1 MIVIMPSPFRLD
13 LTRRMTYRPTTR
25 FILAWALGFLLSAVA
40 LGATT
45 STPNVISLA
54 SVSAVTADV
63 ETGELLVAK
72 HADAVMSI
80 ASITKLMTAMVVL
93 DSLASLNEWL
103 PIGGWGSKLGKNA
116 YSRIRITSQAR
127 RSDLLRIALM
137 SSENRAAYNL
147 GLNHPGGIGA
157 FITAMN
163 AKAKS
168 LGMTRSNFVDPMGL
182 SPDNR
187 STARDLARMVTAAH
201 RYPEIRDYSTTRQY
215 TVRFRAPRYQL
226 GYGNTNPLTR
236 SSRWNVLLSKTGYLK
251 ESGRCLVMV
260 TEADGQV
267 VAMVMLNSLGTRSP
281 LGDAG
286 RMRRYLETGARGNV
300 AKAARDYERKM
311 IRSYGL
317 ETSLEK
323 SLETS
328 SKTSLKKPAKAFTKG
343 QNLRG

>member
-1 MIVIMPSPFRLD
+1 MTS
-13 LTRRMTYRPTTR
+13 RRSTR
-25 FILAWALGFLLSAVA
+25 FLLVLVLGSLWST
-40 LGATT
+40 ATT
-45 STPNVISLA
+45 AATINTPSAISLA

-93 DSLASLNEWL
+93 DSGTSLDEWV
-103 PIGGWGSKLGKNA
+103 PIGDWESKLGKNA
-116 YSRIRITSQAR
+116 YSRIRITSEAR
-127 RSDLLRIALM
+127 RADLLRIALM

-147 GLNHPGGIGA
+147 GLNHPGGMDA
-157 FITAMN
+157 FISEMN

-168 LGMTRSNFVDPMGL
+168 LGMTQSNFVDPMGL

-201 RYPEIRDYSTTRQY
+201 QYPEIRDYSTTRQH
-215 TVRFRAPRYQL
+215 TVRFRAPRYKL
-226 GYGNTNPLTR
+226 GYGNTNPLTG

-260 TEADGQV
+260 TEADGHV

-286 RMRRYLETGARGNV
+286 RMRRYLETGAGGNV
-300 AKAARDYERKM
+300 AKAARDYERRM
-311 IRSYGL
+311 IRTYGL
-317 ETSLEK
+317 D
-323 SLETS
+323 TS
-328 SKTSLKKPAKAFTKG
+328 SKASSKASF
-343 QNLRG
+343 

>member
-1 MIVIMPSPFRLD
+1 VLYPP
-13 LTRRMTYRPTTR
+13 MTNRCVKP
-25 FILAWALGFLLSAVA
+25 LALAAVGFLLSA
-40 LGATT
+40 LATT
-45 STPNVISLA
+45 SANARTPVALA

-93 DSLASLNEWL
+93 DSRASLEEWL
-103 PIGGWGSKLGKNA
+103 PVNDWKSKLGKNA
-116 YSRIRITSQAR
+116 YSRIRIKSEAKR
-127 RSDLLRIALM
+127 GDLLRIALM

-147 GLNHPGGIGA
+147 GVNHPGGLTA
-157 FITAMN
+157 FIVAMN

-168 LGMTRSNFVDPMGL
+168 LGMTRSSFVDPMGL
-182 SPDNR
+182 SPENR

-201 RYPEIRDYSTTRQY
+201 DYSAIRDYSTTRQH
-215 TVRFRAPRYQL
+215 TVRFRAPRYKL
-226 GYGNTNPLTR
+226 GYGNTNPLTG
-236 SSRWNVLLSKTGYLK
+236 SSRWNVALSKTGYLK

-286 RMRRYLETGARGNV
+286 RMRRYLETGATGSV
-300 AKAARDYERKM
+300 AKAARDYEQRM
-311 IRSYGL
+311 VRTYGL
-317 ETSLEK
+317 ETS
-323 SLETS
+323 
-328 SKTSLKKPAKAFTKG
+328 TKG
-343 QNLRG
+343 